1 MDHFSKFLNKVKL
14 FQYLKKKTNRTAT
27 VTYLSRKII
36 EKLVHRQ
43 LYEFIEFSNLL
54 YANQFG
60 FHNLYSANH
69 ALITITEKKSEKLL
83 IMEKLHV
90 VYL

>member
-27 VTYLSRKII
+27 VIDLSHKII
-36 EKLVHRQ
+36 ERLVHRQ
-43 LYEFIEFSNLL
+43 LYEFIEFNNL

-69 ALITITEKKSEKLL
+69 ALITITKKNQKS
-83 IMEKLHV
+83 
-90 VYL
+90 Y